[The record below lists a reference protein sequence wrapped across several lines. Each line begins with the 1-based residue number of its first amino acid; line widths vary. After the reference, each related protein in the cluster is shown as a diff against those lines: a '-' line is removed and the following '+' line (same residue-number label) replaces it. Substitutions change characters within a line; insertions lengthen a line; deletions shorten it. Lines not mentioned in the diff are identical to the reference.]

1 MKYISILFIMLLSIS
16 ICGGCQNGS
25 GNATPSPYPTATPV
39 PAVHSEPNGEVDP
52 NSWVEVSN
60 INIDNLMKIAQDQGK
75 TDEEKYGNSVY
86 TSTLCTSFV
95 LLELGNGLKDITPE
109 ESGNA
114 GNTVTG
120 DTTGITGET
129 GITGDT
135 GTTGITGATGTA
147 GETGATGTTG
157 DTGTTGITG
166 ATGTTGETGNV
177 TASPT
182 QVKQTKPSKE
192 SMETLKVIVT
202 HNKKTLE
209 QIKAKVMENKV
220 PEGYEEINKK
230 VLSCYDKL
238 LEGITKGI
246 SCLEKDDFSDFKK
259 SLTTIEDAKVL
270 IQDALMGLNEKG
282 YKPRPEFEELIN
294 KALKE

>member
-1 MKYISILFIMLLSIS
+1 MLFSIS

-39 PAVHSEPNGEVDP
+39 PTIQPEPNGAIDP

-60 INIDNLMKIAQDQGK
+60 INIENLMKLAQDQGK
-75 TDEEKYGNSVY
+75 TKEEKYGNSIY

-109 ESGNA
+109 ESSA
-114 GNTVTG
+114 GNTEITG
-120 DTTGITGET
+120 STGATGTTGIAGATGTTGETGTTGITGVTGTTGTTGET
-129 GITGDT
+129 GITGAA
-135 GTTGITGATGTA
+135 GTT

-157 DTGTTGITG
+157 ATTPSTEI
-166 ATGTTGETGNV
+166 
-177 TASPT
+177 
-182 QVKQTKPSKE
+182 KQTKPSKE
-192 SMETLKVIVT
+192 SMETLKVIVA

-230 VLSCYDKL
+230 VLACYDKL
-238 LEGITKGI
+238 LDGITKGS

-259 SLTTIEDAKVL
+259 SLVTIEDAKVL

>member
-1 MKYISILFIMLLSIS
+1 MLLSIS
-16 ICGGCQNGS
+16 IYGGCENGS

-39 PAVHSEPNGEVDP
+39 PTIQSEPNGAIDP

-60 INIDNLMKIAQDQGK
+60 INIENLMKLAQDQGK
-75 TDEEKYGNSVY
+75 TEEEKYGNSIY

-114 GNTVTG
+114 VTTG
-120 DTTGITGET
+120 AGGSTGITGGTGTTGATGTTAGET
-129 GITGDT
+129 GTT
-135 GTTGITGATGTA
+135 GTTGIAGGTGTTGTTGETGATGIA

-157 DTGTTGITG
+157 ATTPSTEIK
-166 ATGTTGETGNV
+166 E
-177 TASPT
+177 
-182 QVKQTKPSKE
+182 TKPSKE
-192 SMETLKVIVT
+192 SMETLKVIVA

-230 VLSCYDKL
+230 VLACYDKL
-238 LEGITKGI
+238 LDGITKGS

-259 SLTTIEDAKVL
+259 SLVTIEDAKVL

>member
-39 PAVHSEPNGEVDP
+39 PALPSEPNGAMDP

-60 INIDNLMKIAQDQGK
+60 INIENLMKIAQDQGK
-75 TDEEKYGNSVY
+75 TEEEKYGNSIY

-109 ESGNA
+109 ESSAGTA
-114 GNTVTG
+114 GNTG
-120 DTTGITGET
+120 ATGET
-129 GITGDT
+129 GVTGATGETGVT
-135 GTTGITGATGTA
+135 GTTGTA
-147 GETGATGTTG
+147 
-157 DTGTTGITG
+157 IP
-166 ATGTTGETGNV
+166 
-177 TASPT
+177 SKP
-182 QVKQTKPSKE
+182 VKQTKPSKE

-259 SLTTIEDAKVL
+259 SLATIEDAKVL

-282 YKPRPEFEELIN
+282 YKPRPEFEELIS

>member
-1 MKYISILFIMLLSIS
+1 MLLSIS

-39 PAVHSEPNGEVDP
+39 PTLPPEPNGAIDP

-60 INIDNLMKIAQDQGK
+60 INIENLMKIAQDQGK
-75 TDEEKYGNSVY
+75 TDEEKYGNSIY

-95 LLELGNGLKDITPE
+95 LLELGNGLKDITPA
-109 ESGNA
+109 ESGNT
-114 GNTVTG
+114 GNTG
-120 DTTGITGET
+120 AGGSTGITGET
-129 GITGDT
+129 G
-135 GTTGITGATGTA
+135 TT
-147 GETGATGTTG
+147 GETGATGITG
-157 DTGTTGITG
+157 ETGTTGTTGESGATGVTAETGATGITG
-166 ATGTTGETGNV
+166 ETGTTGETATTG
-177 TASPT
+177 TTMTPPT
-182 QVKQTKPSKE
+182 EVKQTKPSKE

-238 LEGITKGI
+238 LDGITKGI

-259 SLTTIEDAKVL
+259 SLATIEDAKVL

>member
-39 PAVHSEPNGEVDP
+39 PALPSEPNGAMDP

-60 INIDNLMKIAQDQGK
+60 INIENLMKIAQDQGK
-75 TDEEKYGNSVY
+75 TEEEKYGNSIY

-109 ESGNA
+109 ESSAGTA
-114 GNTVTG
+114 GNTG
-120 DTTGITGET
+120 ATGET
-129 GITGDT
+129 GVT
-135 GTTGITGATGTA
+135 GTTGTA
-147 GETGATGTTG
+147 
-157 DTGTTGITG
+157 IP
-166 ATGTTGETGNV
+166 
-177 TASPT
+177 SKP
-182 QVKQTKPSKE
+182 VKQTKPSKE

-259 SLTTIEDAKVL
+259 SLATIEDAKVL

-282 YKPRPEFEELIN
+282 YKPRPEFEELIS

>member
-39 PAVHSEPNGEVDP
+39 TTIQSEPNGAIDP
-52 NSWVEVSN
+52 NSWIEVSN
-60 INIDNLMKIAQDQGK
+60 INIENLMKLAQDQGK
-75 TDEEKYGNSVY
+75 TEEEKYGNSIY

-109 ESGNA
+109 ESSNA
-114 GNTVTG
+114 
-120 DTTGITGET
+120 
-129 GITGDT
+129 
-135 GTTGITGATGTA
+135 GTTGTGGS
-147 GETGATGTTG
+147 
-157 DTGTTGITG
+157 TG
-166 ATGTTGETGNV
+166 ATGTTGETGA
-177 TASPT
+177 TGTTGATTPST
-182 QVKQTKPSKE
+182 EIKEAKPSRE

-230 VLSCYDKL
+230 VLACYDKL
-238 LEGITKGI
+238 LDGITKGI
-246 SCLEKDDFSDFKK
+246 SCLEKGDFSDFKK
-259 SLTTIEDAKVL
+259 SLITIEDAKVL